1 MNEFARITSFV
12 RSMAKEDAGA
22 LGELYRDAVKRGVK
36 QTLKQNVQ
44 SVKKHLK
51 QNKLDYYLF

>member
-22 LGELYRDAVKRGVK
+22 LGELYRDAVKRGVPGSG
-36 QTLKQNVQ
+36 QRQEN
-44 SVKKHLK
+44 
-51 QNKLDYYLF
+51 Y